1 MLQRMTFRAGFL
13 LFPDLTQLDLTG
25 PYEVLARL
33 PDAEVH
39 LIARNADP
47 VRTEHGLTILPTT
60 TYATA
65 PNFDLVCVPGGSLG
79 VNALLRDD
87 ETLDFLRKASTRTRY
102 MTSVCTG
109 SLVLGAAG
117 LLRGKRATTH
127 WTSLEFLRAFGAE
140 PVSERVV
147 FDGAV
152 ITGAGVTAGID
163 MALRICAEIAGAR
176 VAQRIQL
183 IMEYDPQP
191 PFHAGSPRIADPE
204 LTAEL
209 LAAVAPRM
217 QSRAEAVRRAAEALA
232 NRRD

>member
-1 MLQRMTFRAGFL
+1 MTFRAGFL

-33 PDAEVH
+33 PDVEVH
-39 LIARNADP
+39 LVAQNADP

-79 VNALLRDD
+79 VNVLLSDN
-87 ETLDFLRKASTRTRY
+87 ETLDFLRNASTRTRF

-127 WTSLEFLRAFGAE
+127 WTSLELLRAFGAE
-140 PVSERVV
+140 PISERVV
-147 FDGAV
+147 QDGAV
-152 ITGAGVTAGID
+152 ITAAGVTAGID
-163 MALRICAEIAGAR
+163 MALHIATEIAGIR

-183 IMEYDPQP
+183 IMEYDPEP
-191 PFHAGSPRIADPE
+191 PFNAGSPRVADPG

-209 LAAVAPRM
+209 RAAVAPRL
-217 QSRAEAVRRAAEALA
+217 QARAEAVRRAAEALA